1 VSPFTVQRL
10 AEKDVDEAVY
20 DLLYDVLY
28 RDFGVDPDSD
38 WRHLDADSIYAVA
51 ASAHGGFLGVA
62 RLMPA
67 GEAPESRQLRQLAV
81 AHETRRSGV
90 GRALVHAL
98 ERQSA
103 EQGAREV
110 WLNARESAFGFY
122 ERLGYEFDSEVFV
135 SELTGIPHRRMR
147 KDVSGR

>member
-1 VSPFTVQRL
+1 MSPFTIQLL

-28 RDFGVDPDSD
+28 RDFGVDPASD
-38 WRHLDADSIYAVA
+38 WRHLDADSTYAVA
-51 ASAHGGFLGVA
+51 TSAGGGLLGVA

-67 GEAPESRQLRQLAV
+67 GDAPESRQLRQLAV
-81 AHETRRSGV
+81 AHATRRSGV

-98 ERQSA
+98 EHKAA

-122 ERLGYEFDSEVFV
+122 ERLGYEFDGEVFV

-147 KDVSGR
+147 KAVNVR